1 VLKFREADRLLP
13 GNTETTD
20 GTRSFVATSLP
31 RSDEIERKVGD
42 TMNSEDQNNDNAC
55 TFTELRLGSVMS
67 QREVQIL
74 TTLFPK
80 AAQTLAD
87 VLSNR

>member
-1 VLKFREADRLLP
+1 VLKFRDYDRSWQKSP
-13 GNTETTD
+13 
-20 GTRSFVATSLP
+20 P
-31 RSDEIERKVGD
+31 RSDEIERKVGNI
-42 TMNSEDQNNDNAC
+42 MNSEDQNNDNAC
-55 TFTELRLGSVMS
+55 TVTESRLGSVMS

-80 AAQTLAD
+80 AAQMLAD

>member
-1 VLKFREADRLLP
+1 VLKFRDYDR
-13 GNTETTD
+13 
-20 GTRSFVATSLP
+20 SWQTSTP

-42 TMNSEDQNNDNAC
+42 IMNSEDQNNDYAC
-55 TFTELRLGSVMS
+55 TATESRLGSVMS

-80 AAQTLAD
+80 AAQTLAG
-87 VLSNR
+87 VLCNRSDGF